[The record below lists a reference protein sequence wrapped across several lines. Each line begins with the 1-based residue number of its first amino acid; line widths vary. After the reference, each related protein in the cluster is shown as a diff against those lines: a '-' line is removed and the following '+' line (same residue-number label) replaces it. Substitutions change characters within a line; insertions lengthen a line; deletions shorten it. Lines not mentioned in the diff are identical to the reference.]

1 MALFLALIATFLA
14 GWLCYQWYVMWNIK
28 RKLAWMPEVPGG
40 LPILGNILDVSNGR
54 DMLKAFMRY
63 VNTVGELFTVQ
74 LLYKKY
80 VVATDYDFLEFIL
93 SSTKI
98 LDKGLEYQHLYNW
111 LGSGLLISNAT
122 KWRKSRKMLTPAFHF
137 SILEQFTDIFEKNGK
152 ILIEKLE
159 GTCGKEIDVHPYITW
174 CALDVICVRAQDNN
188 DPQYVFAVKDMCRI
202 LIERMFSLLG
212 RNNWTYRLTSNY
224 RQEKKHLNVLHSRTR
239 SVIQSRKKEGLSQA
253 KTVADDED
261 IGRKKKLAFLDSL
274 LAATIDGRPLTDD
287 EIREEV
293 DTFMF
298 AGHDTTAAAISFC
311 LYLLMLNPEVQAK
324 AFEEQKTLFG
334 GSLPSTVTHRD
345 LQEMKYLEC
354 VLKETL
360 RMYPSVPFIS
370 RKTVSDVVYKDG
382 KVIPKDTTVILFI
395 YGAHKNPKYFKDP
408 EKFDPS
414 RFETNEGNK
423 PFAYTPFSAG
433 PRNCIGQKFA
443 VLEMKST
450 VSKILRHFEILP
462 PKQPK
467 EPDLAAQAVLT
478 SLNGIH
484 LYIKINNCPP
494 PGYICC

>member
-14 GWLCYQWYVMWNIK
+14 GWLCYQWYVMWTVK

-40 LPILGNILDVSNGR
+40 IPILGNILDVGNGR
-54 DMLKAFMRY
+54 DMLNAFMRY

-74 LLYKKY
+74 LLYEKY
-80 VVATDYDFLEFIL
+80 IVATDYDFLEFIL
-93 SSTKI
+93 SSTKV
-98 LDKGLEYQHLYNW
+98 LDKGQEYQHLHDW
-111 LGSGLLISNAT
+111 LGSGLLITNAR
-122 KWRKSRKMLTPAFHF
+122 KWRKTRKILTPAFHF
-137 SILEQFTDIFEKNGK
+137 SILEQFTDVFEKNGQT
-152 ILIEKLE
+152 LIEKLGE
-159 GTCGKEIDVHPYITW
+159 TCDKEIDVHPYITW
-174 CALDVICVRAQDNN
+174 CTLDIICESSMGVPVRAQDNN

-224 RQEKKHLNVLHSRTR
+224 QQEKKHLNVLHSRTR
-239 SVIQSRKKEGLSQA
+239 SVIQSRKKEGLDQA
-253 KTVADDED
+253 KKVTEDED

-298 AGHDTTAAAISFC
+298 A
-311 LYLLMLNPEVQAK
+311 AK

-334 GSLPSTVTHRD
+334 GNLPSTVTYRD

-370 RKTVSDVVYKDG
+370 RRTDSDVVYKDG
-382 KVIPKDTTVILFI
+382 KIIPKDTTIMLFI
-395 YGAHKNPKYFKDP
+395 FGAHKNPKYFKDP

-433 PRNCIGQKFA
+433 PRNCIGELIFLQISFNNRSN
-443 VLEMKST
+443 VYKST
-450 VSKILRHFEILP
+450 GCFSR
-462 PKQPK
+462 
-467 EPDLAAQAVLT
+467 
-478 SLNGIH
+478 
-484 LYIKINNCPP
+484 
-494 PGYICC
+494 